1 MKASSSSE
9 HVLKQIFPDAWL
21 YICSTAALLQQH
33 SVCCQQLPVLYVC
46 AAYLSLTVSS
56 LCPAGWKHFQGT
68 CCDTWL
74 SSTGQCQD
82 NGFLCSVTSNA
93 FAGMPA
99 CSQAKAAC
107 PGGYSPFSFHTGGL
121 CCGATVIG
129 GGRGKLEGPGRAA
142 QCSDTDT
149 VKGVI
154 SNNGFEGEKLTPGMY
169 CCDL

>member
-1 MKASSSSE
+1 VINMSSSKY
-9 HVLKQIFPDAWL
+9 LQMPGCMY
-21 YICSTAALLQQH
+21 YICSTAVLLQQLTQRVLPTTAGV
-33 SVCCQQLPVLYVC
+33 VCLCRLL
-46 AAYLSLTVSS
+46 LMTVSS
-56 LCPAGWKHFQGT
+56 LCPAGWKHFKGT

-82 NGFLCSVTSNA
+82 NGFLCSVTSSA

-121 CCGATVIG
+121 CCGATVIDG
-129 GGRGKLEGPGRAA
+129 GTGIAA
-142 QCSDTDT
+142 QCSDADT
-149 VKGVI
+149 IKGVI